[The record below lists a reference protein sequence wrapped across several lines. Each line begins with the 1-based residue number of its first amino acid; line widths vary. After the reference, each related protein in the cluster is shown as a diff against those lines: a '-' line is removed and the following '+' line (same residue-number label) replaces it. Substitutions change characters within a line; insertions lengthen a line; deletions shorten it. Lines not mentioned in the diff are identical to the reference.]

1 MNDELTRLDEGFPT
15 GRALM
20 RPLARVD
27 THVTMQFPAVLES
40 ASAVRATVRLLLS
53 VDATVDAQV
62 LLDRKGFTTYF
73 AHKRSLSCVTLKCVE
88 LV

>member
-62 LLDRKGFTTYF
+62 LLDRKRFT
-73 AHKRSLSCVTLKCVE
+73 AHVALERTFSCAA
-88 LV
+88 